1 MMKVKINAHTIK
13 QAAFTMVCLF
23 LLGKAEAQDISKK
36 ANAFLQTLSQELK
49 EKTLFTL
56 EDEERYNMNYVPM
69 PREGVTFHDF
79 DETQKRAALD
89 LLKACLSKQGY
100 EKTLEIRSLENV
112 LRTIEN
118 DDNDKM
124 PDGRPRRDPLNY
136 HFCIFGT
143 PSPTEVWGWRFE
155 GHHIS
160 LNFTSDDGK
169 IVSATP
175 TFLGSNPGIVK
186 EGDSRGKQVLK
197 KESMLGFA
205 LVNSLTA
212 DQLKIAKFSEEAPP
226 EIITAN
232 HREAGD
238 IEKEGIAYGKLDQA
252 QKKTFMKL
260 LQVYVGNYIFD
271 FSETL
276 MAKIEKAGIENLH
289 FAWAGSLK
297 EGKAHYYRIHGP
309 MLLIEFDNTQNDANH
324 MHTAVRDLTNDFAE
338 DILKRHYEM
347 EHR

>member
-1 MMKVKINAHTIK
+1 MKVKINRHAIK
-13 QAAFTMVCLF
+13 NAAFPIIYLF
-23 LLGKAEAQDISKK
+23 LLGNVGAQDISDK
-36 ANAFLQTLSQELK
+36 ANAFLDTLSEELK

-56 EDEERYNMNYVPM
+56 DDEERYNMNYVPI
-69 PREGVTFHDF
+69 PREGATFHDF
-79 DETQKRAALD
+79 DETQKQAALD
-89 LLKACLSKQGY
+89 LLKACLSKEGY
-100 EKTLEIRSLENV
+100 EKTMEIRELEKV
-112 LRTIEN
+112 MRIIEN

-143 PSPTEVWGWRFE
+143 PSTSEIWGWRFE

-160 LNFTSDDGK
+160 LNFTSDEGK

-175 TFLGSNPGIVK
+175 TFFGSNPGIVK

-197 KESMLGFA
+197 RESLLGFA

-226 EIITAN
+226 EIISANNREVGEIETA
-232 HREAGD
+232 
-238 IEKEGIAYGKLDQA
+238 GIAYPLLNKA
-252 QKKTFMKL
+252 QKTIFKEL

-271 FSETL
+271 FSENL

-324 MHTAVRDLTNDFAE
+324 VHTAVRDLTNDYAE

>member
-1 MMKVKINAHTIK
+1 MMNVKINPYSIRTAVFPII
-13 QAAFTMVCLF
+13 CLF
-23 LLGKAEAQDISKK
+23 LFGKVAAQDISDK
-36 ANAFLQTLSQELK
+36 ANAFLDILSEEVR
-49 EKTLFTL
+49 EKTLFSL
-56 EDEERYNMNYVPM
+56 DDEERYNMNYVPI
-69 PREGVTFHDF
+69 PREGATFHDF
-79 DETQKRAALD
+79 NETQKQAALD
-89 LLKACLSKQGY
+89 LLKACLSNDGY
-100 EKTLEIRSLENV
+100 EKTMEIRELEKV
-112 LRTIEN
+112 LRSIEN

-143 PSPTEVWGWRFE
+143 PSASEIWGWRFE

-160 LNFTSDDGK
+160 LNFTSDEGK

-175 TFLGSNPGIVK
+175 TFFGTNPGIVK

-205 LVNSLTA
+205 LVNSLSA
-212 DQLKIAKFSEEAPP
+212 DQLKVAKFSEDAPP
-226 EIITAN
+226 EIISAN
-232 HREAGD
+232 HREVGQ
-238 IEKEGIAYGKLDQA
+238 IETTGIAYPHLNDA
-252 QKKTFMKL
+252 QQKILRQL

-271 FSETL
+271 FSENL

-297 EGKAHYYRIHGP
+297 EGTAHYYRIHGP

-324 MHTAVRDLTNDFAE
+324 MHTAVRDLTNDYAE

-347 EHR
+347 EHK

>member
-1 MMKVKINAHTIK
+1 MKVKINGYAIK
-13 QAAFTMVCLF
+13 KGVFTMISLF
-23 LLGKAEAQDISKK
+23 ILGKAGAQDISDK
-36 ANAFLQTLSQELK
+36 ANAFLDTLSEELR
-49 EKTLFTL
+49 EETLFSFH
-56 EDEERYNMNYVPM
+56 DEERYNMNYVPI
-69 PREGVTFHDF
+69 PRKGPTFHDF
-79 DETQKRAALD
+79 DETQKQAALD
-89 LLKACLSKQGY
+89 LLKACLSREGY
-100 EKTLEIRSLENV
+100 EKTMEIRELEKV
-112 LRTIEN
+112 LRIIEN
-118 DDNDKM
+118 DHNDKM

-143 PSPTEVWGWRFE
+143 PSTSEIWGWRFE

-160 LNFTSDDGK
+160 LNFTSDQGK

-175 TFLGSNPGIVK
+175 TFFGSNPGIVK
-186 EGDSRGKQVLK
+186 EGAHRGKQVLK
-197 KESMLGFA
+197 RESLLGFT

-232 HREAGD
+232 HREVGE
-238 IEKEGIAYGKLDQA
+238 IEKKGIAYSKLDQA
-252 QKKTFMKL
+252 QKKTFNKL
-260 LQVYVGNYIFD
+260 LQLYVGQYIFD
-271 FSETL
+271 FSENL

-324 MHTAVRDLTNDFAE
+324 VHTAVRDLTNDFAE
-338 DILKRHYEM
+338 DILQRHYEM